1 MRLSRPLVVALLDK
15 STWQDINEKEKIM
28 LSKELR
34 PEI

>member
-1 MRLSRPLVVALLDK
+1 MRLSRPLVVVHLDK

-28 LSKELR
+28 SSRELR